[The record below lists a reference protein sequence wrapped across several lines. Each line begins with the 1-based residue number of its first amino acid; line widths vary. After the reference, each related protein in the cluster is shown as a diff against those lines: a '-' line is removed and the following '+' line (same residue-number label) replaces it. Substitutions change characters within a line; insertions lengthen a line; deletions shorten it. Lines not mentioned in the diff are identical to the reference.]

1 MKKICIIDYGLGN
14 LASIY
19 NAVKNIN
26 HKVVVSKNENDI
38 FNSSHLILPGVGSF
52 KRGMDGLK
60 NNNLI
65 DILTNQ
71 VLDKKKPFLG
81 ICLGMQLLLSRGME
95 DGNHKGLDWIDGK
108 VSKLKSDSKNI
119 KIPHMGWNEVN
130 CLKKNNLFKGIAD
143 KSSFYFVHSYQV
155 LPKDI
160 SIVSSTCSHGI
171 NFIASIEKENIF
183 STQFHPEKSH
193 DVGNKILKNFI
204 DFKC

>member
-1 MKKICIIDYGLGN
+1 
-14 LASIY
+14 
-19 NAVKNIN
+19 
-26 HKVVVSKNENDI
+26 
-38 FNSSHLILPGVGSF
+38 
-52 KRGMDGLK
+52 
-60 NNNLI
+60 
-65 DILTNQ
+65 
-71 VLDKKKPFLG
+71 
-81 ICLGMQLLLSRGME
+81 MQLFFEKSCE
-95 DGNHKGLDWIDGK
+95 NGNHKGLDWIDGK

-130 CLKKNNLFKGIAD
+130 YLKKNNLFKGIAD

-204 DFKC
+204 DFEC